1 MSISQRTIKLI
12 LATCLACLVAS
23 FLDLSSAVS
32 AGIIALLSLSDT
44 RRSTLKLAHNRFF
57 SMILALTIGVLAFQ
71 LLGFHLWSLG
81 LYLALYIPIA
91 YKMGL
96 EIGIT
101 PSSVLVGHLLVQE
114 SISLTL
120 LINEFLLFAI
130 GTGFALLVNLYMPS
144 REEEISHYYTL
155 VEEKLKNILL
165 RFNYY
170 LSRGDGRNKAQLVD
184 ELDSLLEEALRLVY
198 LEHSNHLFHQTDYH
212 IHYFEMR
219 QSQSRILRNMAQ
231 QINTCQLAASETL
244 ILAQLFSKIAGQ
256 LSQTNPASS
265 LLDDIERFLEVFR
278 NRSLPKTREEFETRA
293 TLLQLLREAKTFIQV
308 KVDFYKKYGNYSKLN
323 QK

>member
-184 ELDSLLEEALRLVY
+184 ELDSLLKEALRLVY
-198 LEHSNHLFHQTDYH
+198 LDHSNHLFHQTDYH

>member
-144 REEEISHYYTL
+144 GEEEISHYYTL

-184 ELDSLLEEALRLVY
+184 ELDSLLKEALRLVY
-198 LEHSNHLFHQTDYH
+198 LDHSNHLFHQTDYH

-265 LLDDIERFLEVFR
+265 LLNDIERFLEVFR

-308 KVDFYKKYGNYSKLN
+308 KVDFYQKYGN
-323 QK
+323 

>member
-198 LEHSNHLFHQTDYH
+198 LDHSNHLFHQTDYH

-308 KVDFYKKYGNYSKLN
+308 KVDFYKKYGK
-323 QK
+323 

>member
-44 RRSTLKLAHNRFF
+44 RRSTLKLARNRFF

-198 LEHSNHLFHQTDYH
+198 LDHSNHLFHQTDYH

-308 KVDFYKKYGNYSKLN
+308 KVDFYQKYG
-323 QK
+323 Q

>member
-81 LYLALYIPIA
+81 LYLALYIPIS

-308 KVDFYKKYGNYSKLN
+308 KVDFYKKYGN
-323 QK
+323 

>member
-184 ELDSLLEEALRLVY
+184 ELDRLLEEALRLVY
-198 LEHSNHLFHQTDYH
+198 LDHSNHLFHQTDYH

-293 TLLQLLREAKTFIQV
+293 TH
-308 KVDFYKKYGNYSKLN
+308 
-323 QK
+323 

>member
-114 SISLTL
+114 SISLDL
-120 LINEFLLFAI
+120 LVNEFLLFAI

-184 ELDSLLEEALRLVY
+184 ELDRLLEEALRLVY
-198 LEHSNHLFHQTDYH
+198 LDHSNHLFHQTDYH

-308 KVDFYKKYGNYSKLN
+308 KVDFYKKYG
-323 QK
+323 Q

>member
-57 SMILALTIGVLAFQ
+57 SRILALTIGVLAFQ

-184 ELDSLLEEALRLVY
+184 ELDRLLEEALRLVY
-198 LEHSNHLFHQTDYH
+198 LDHSNHLFHQTDYH

-244 ILAQLFSKIAGQ
+244 ILAQPFSKIAGQ

-308 KVDFYKKYGNYSKLN
+308 KVDFYKKYGN
-323 QK
+323 